1 MNCWNFYGSITCPY
15 DGGVEFGLI
24 TVNALLFALDWL
36 VTELEYYFC
45 LKKAESLCEQLDY
58 LEAIAFLD
66 EIRQSPEYRSIRSK

>member
-15 DGGVEFGLI
+15 NGAVEFGLI
-24 TVNALLFALDWL
+24 TVTALLAFLDFF
-36 VTELEYYFC
+36 VTELEYHYC
-45 LKKAESLCEQLDY
+45 LRKADSLCEQLDY